1 MAGGDHGNHRHV
13 TAELKRRIVELRDEG
28 LSFREI
34 ATEVDRDV
42 AAVWRHYKAAMDN
55 VPAPAAEAHAAR
67 AEARKEAQLR
77 RIDMQREIHE
87 AIIMAAHK
95 TVTVSGKVLD
105 VEDHGP
111 VMQATDRLVK
121 LDDQEAKLLGLNAK
135 TQIEHTGDLTYRV
148 LGVDTEDLA

>member
-1 MAGGDHGNHRHV
+1 VAGGDLGNRRRE
-13 TAELKRRIVELRDEG
+13 TAELKRRIIELKDEG

-34 ATEVDRDV
+34 AAEVDRDV
-42 AAVWRHYKAAMDN
+42 ACVWRHYTREMEKI
-55 VPAPAAEAHAAR
+55 PQPAAEAHAAR
-67 AEARKEAQLR
+67 AEKRKEAQLR

-87 AIIMAAHK
+87 AIIQQAHK

-111 VMQATDRLVK
+111 VFQATDRLVK

-135 TQIEHTGDLTYRV
+135 VQIEHGGDVTYRFI
-148 LGVDTEDLA
+148 GADPADLV

>member
-13 TAELKRRIVELRDEG
+13 TAELKRRIIELKDEG

-34 ATEVDRDV
+34 AAEVDRSV
-42 AAVWRHYKAAMDN
+42 ETVWRHYTREMEK
-55 VPAPAAEAHAAR
+55 VPQLAAEAHAAR
-67 AEARKEAQLR
+67 AEKRKEAQLR

-87 AIIMAAHK
+87 AIIQAAHK

-111 VMQATDRLVK
+111 IFAATDRLVK

-135 TQIEHTGDLTYRV
+135 TEVNVSGGVKYELVGVDPGDLV
-148 LGVDTEDLA
+148 

>member
-1 MAGGDHGNHRHV
+1 MAGGDLGNRRHE
-13 TAELKRRIVELRDEG
+13 TAELKARIIRLRDEG

-34 ATEVDRDV
+34 ADEVDRDV
-42 AAVWRHYKAAMDN
+42 ACVWRHYKTEMDK
-55 VPAPAAEAHAAR
+55 VVAPAAETHAVR
-67 AEARKEAQLR
+67 AEQRKEAQLR

-95 TVTVSGKVLD
+95 TVTVSGKVLE

-111 VMQATDRLVK
+111 IFAATDRLVK

-135 TQIEHTGDLTYRV
+135 AEVNHTGEVAYRFI
-148 LGVDTEDLA
+148 GVDAAEL